1 VKLADGWAPATHF
14 RLQIDTTPP
23 DHLTVTE
30 VARLDPMD
38 PKVKLKFDAS
48 DKLSGL
54 DHYEVVDGNSAPEVW
69 RGVAGEVYES
79 PALEP
84 GSHTISVRAYDRAGN
99 MLASSI
105 IVDVQAP
112 PSEWWTLGQKTL
124 SSLSLAIPLLA
135 VIMLLGWMLE
145 RSHARV
151 RDWRRKLRK
160 EVHEAEDSIERAFD
174 LIREDLEK
182 QLGVL
187 EKAKSK
193 RALTREEGKI
203 MTNIRKNLRVAER
216 FIKQELADI
225 EKEVK

>member
-1 VKLADGWAPATHF
+1 
-14 RLQIDTTPP
+14 
-23 DHLTVTE
+23 
-30 VARLDPMD
+30 
-38 PKVKLKFDAS
+38 
-48 DKLSGL
+48 
-54 DHYEVVDGNSAPEVW
+54 
-69 RGVAGEVYES
+69 
-79 PALEP
+79 
-84 GSHTISVRAYDRAGN
+84 
-99 MLASSI
+99 
-105 IVDVQAP
+105 
-112 PSEWWTLGQKTL
+112 
-124 SSLSLAIPLLA
+124 
-135 VIMLLGWMLE
+135 MLLGWMLE